1 MIHHLLSHTD
11 GDDWLK
17 VNRFFTQQ
25 VAYIAAKMEKVQEGE
40 RTLLDNS
47 ILLFLSSM
55 MTGNHNN
62 DQLPVVMLG
71 RGGGQIKT
79 GRILDYLGKPNRT
92 VCSLYLALLQYAGV
106 RLDRFGDS
114 TEPLDGI

>member
-1 MIHHLLSHTD
+1 M
-11 GDDWLK
+11 
-17 VNRFFTQQ
+17 
-25 VAYIAAKMEKVQEGE
+25 QEGE

-47 ILLFLSSM
+47 MILYLSSM

-79 GRILDYLGKPNRT
+79 GRILDYLGTSRIARCAACT
-92 VCSLYLALLQYAGV
+92 C
-106 RLDRFGDS
+106 R
-114 TEPLDGI
+114 